1 MILNLFHRYGD
12 PADPTRAS
20 YRSIC
25 GVAFQSSL
33 CSLRDDPT
41 SYQTVSR
48 NGDSLHCLVKNCG
61 LRWCEGYHRWA
72 TSTEE
77 LLTQGF
83 PVGPI
88 IKARYAA
95 AVALG
100 QRPEDEICCS
110 FNIQRDGRTPWKIK
124 AAGGNTV
131 HPQCSALCVL
141 WTLCH
146 VRGSGTCLS
155 RSQSGTST
163 TTLSSPSKSSSGIQ
177 THLTDSTPQPQRNI
191 VGESS
196 QHIQLATSSECLSP
210 ISTLRVGSQTTS
222 AQPSASMC
230 DTPQRLL
237 QSPTLP
243 SPSSATPTPR
253 ASKRRRESRGAT
265 VSIMDIATG
274 CAGCR

>member
-110 FNIQRDGRTPWKIK
+110 FNIQRDDRSPLNIK

-163 TTLSSPSKSSSGIQ
+163 TTLSSPSIVGESPVREFDHDVSTLSSPSKSSSG
-177 THLTDSTPQPQRNI
+177 I

-196 QHIQLATSSECLSP
+196 Q
-210 ISTLRVGSQTTS
+210 VGSQTTS

>member
-110 FNIQRDGRTPWKIK
+110 FNIQRDDRSPLNIK

-163 TTLSSPSKSSSGIQ
+163 TTLSSPSKSSSGI
-177 THLTDSTPQPQRNI
+177 

-196 QHIQLATSSECLSP
+196 Q
-210 ISTLRVGSQTTS
+210 VGSQTTS

-237 QSPTLP
+237 QSPTSPTLP

>member
-1 MILNLFHRYGD
+1 MIFNLFHRYGD

-110 FNIQRDGRTPWKIK
+110 FNIQRDDRSPLNIK

-131 HPQCSALCVL
+131 HPSTLNVALCAFCGHSATSAGVAHVCLGVSLVHRPRHFRHLRKVRPVL
-141 WTLCH
+141 WGR
-146 VRGSGTCLS
+146 VRKLD
-155 RSQSGTST
+155 
-163 TTLSSPSKSSSGIQ
+163 
-177 THLTDSTPQPQRNI
+177 H
-191 VGESS
+191 
-196 QHIQLATSSECLSP
+196 
-210 ISTLRVGSQTTS
+210 
-222 AQPSASMC
+222 
-230 DTPQRLL
+230 RLL
-237 QSPTLP
+237 QHSPQRRCVTRRNACCSRLHCLLHP
-243 SPSSATPTPR
+243 LLHPHHAHRNDDVSHVGPR
-253 ASKRRRESRGAT
+253 LA
-265 VSIMDIATG
+265 
-274 CAGCR
+274 

>member
-110 FNIQRDGRTPWKIK
+110 FIIQRDDRTPWKIK

-163 TTLSSPSKSSSGIQ
+163 TTLSSPSKSSSGI
-177 THLTDSTPQPQRNI
+177 
-191 VGESS
+191 VG
-196 QHIQLATSSECLSP
+196 LWG
-210 ISTLRVGSQTTS
+210 RVRKL
-222 AQPSASMC
+222 
-230 DTPQRLL
+230 DHRLL
-237 QSPTLP
+237 QHSPQRRCVTRRNACCSRLHCLLHP
-243 SPSSATPTPR
+243 LLHPHHAHRNDDVSHVGPR
-253 ASKRRRESRGAT
+253 LA
-265 VSIMDIATG
+265 
-274 CAGCR
+274 